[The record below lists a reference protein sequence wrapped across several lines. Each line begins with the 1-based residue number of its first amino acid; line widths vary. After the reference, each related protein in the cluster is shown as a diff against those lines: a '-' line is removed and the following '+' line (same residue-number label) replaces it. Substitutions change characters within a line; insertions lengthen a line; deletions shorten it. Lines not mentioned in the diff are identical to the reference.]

1 MLTQDEQTLNEETE
15 NNTSAVEE
23 ILDQTATNVEQ
34 STGSNVD
41 SDLQNDD
48 NMIDSVLN
56 TQVQGND
63 LDQTNAADVENDT
76 SSSVTAKNMKKL
88 EIENENN
95 KLKFKASEL
104 LPTEVNKDWFE
115 TDFTQAEVNVDN
127 DNIVVTD
134 KYVIGVNT
142 VGQSLKNPSY
152 DIRAAPACPKFTVSP
167 WLQSTIE
174 PDFNIKSIMD

>member
-1 MLTQDEQTLNEETE
+1 MG
-15 NNTSAVEE
+15 A
-23 ILDQTATNVEQ
+23 ILPTITRWPHPFDPN
-34 STGSNVD
+34 
-41 SDLQNDD
+41 QNH
-48 NMIDSVLN
+48 
-56 TQVQGND
+56 
-63 LDQTNAADVENDT
+63 
-76 SSSVTAKNMKKL
+76 
-88 EIENENN
+88 ENENN